1 MKWVTSLAALA
12 AAGMM
17 AFMPPSLAGEAPDL
31 AAKVASSEL
40 PPLAERLPAPEDIL
54 VLPPVEQVGTYG
66 GTLRV
71 MHANPGMEELKII
84 VNDPPVRWS
93 RDFSEYIPGLFKGWS
108 FNDDGTEASF
118 QMRKGLK
125 WSDGVPFTT
134 ADIEFYW
141 NDIAGDPE
149 FSETPLPF
157 WGYTDTEFTAQLIVT
172 DEYNFTIKFAMPNW
186 NFPYMLASGYWGFE
200 EMMTPKHYLS
210 QFHPRYN
217 EAITGYDEL
226 TNHINWWTTPDF
238 PTVFGWYVTAYEPGV
253 RVTMSRNPYYWKTDT
268 EGNQL
273 PYIDTIV
280 SSEIAD
286 PEVQLLKVISGEID
300 LQARTMPSPRNLPI
314 LIENQERGGY
324 RWLDGWRSGAGGW
337 PAVIVN
343 QTYTGGDTM
352 RALLQDKRFR
362 QALSFAVNR
371 DVINEAVWFG
381 LGVPQQGTI
390 SKESWHFSSDEGK
403 ALLEDWKSAYAS
415 YDPDKANQLL
425 DEIGLTE
432 RDGNGIRLDAD
443 GNPIQLRIDISD
455 WGVLQVN
462 QETAALLKDDWAAI
476 DIDLL
481 INQPTQAEFDEM
493 ARNGKAMLMTAR
505 VGEMDLWT
513 FPDWVFVTGA
523 SSRAF
528 PTFSQWYK
536 TGGTDG
542 EQPTGPATVLH
553 DLYIEGLALPSH
565 EEREAIIQK
574 AVRTHIDEGPFFI
587 GITGDVPMPSIA
599 NAKLRNIPNYA
610 VIVPSAVGGIGT
622 TDPTQYFYA
631 E

>member
-1 MKWVTSLAALA
+1 MTWISSLAAVAVAGVLA
-12 AAGMM
+12 FATPAM
-17 AFMPPSLAGEAPDL
+17 AGEAP
-31 AAKVASSEL
+31 EL
-40 PPLAERLPAPEDIL
+40 EAQVSQGALPALSERLPEPDDIM
-54 VLPPVEQVGTYG
+54 VLDPVEEVGVYG

-71 MHANPGMEELKII
+71 MHANQTMDELKVI

-93 RDFSEYIPGLFKGWS
+93 RDFSKYIPGLFKGWS
-108 FNDDGTEASF
+108 FNEDGTEVTF
-118 QMRKGLK
+118 QMRRGLK

-134 ADIEFYW
+134 EDIDFYW
-141 NDIAGDPE
+141 NDIAGNPE
-149 FSETPLPF
+149 FGETPLPY
-157 WGYTDTEFTAQLIVT
+157 WGFSGTEFTAELVVN
-172 DEYNFTIKFAMPNW
+172 DDYNFTIKFDEPNW
-186 NFPYMLASGYWGFE
+186 NFPYLLASGYWGFE
-200 EMMTPKHYLS
+200 ELMTPKHYLS
-210 QFHPRYN
+210 QFHPKYN
-217 EAITGYDEL
+217 AEITGYDAL
-226 TNHINWWTTPDF
+226 TDHINWWTTPDF

-253 RVTMSRNPYYWKTDT
+253 RVVMSRNPYYWKTDT
-268 EGNQL
+268 AGNQL

-300 LQARTMPSPRNLPI
+300 LQARTMPSPRNLPL

-343 QTYTGGDTM
+343 QTYTGGDTI
-352 RALLQDKRFR
+352 RTLLQNKTFR
-362 QALSFAVNR
+362 QALSYAINR

-390 SKESWHFSSDEGK
+390 SKESWHFTSEAGQ
-403 ALLEDWKSAYAS
+403 ALLQEWENAYAQ

-432 RDGNGIRLDAD
+432 RNDQGIRLDAD

-462 QETAALLKDDWAAI
+462 QETSALLQEDWRAVG
-476 DIDLL
+476 IDLL

-523 SSRAF
+523 ASRAF
-528 PTFSQWYK
+528 PTYSDWYR
-536 TGGTDG
+536 TGGASG
-542 EQPTGPATVLH
+542 EEPSGPATVLH
-553 DLYIEGLALPSH
+553 DLYVEGLAIPSQ
-565 EEREAIIQK
+565 EEREAIIEK
-574 AVRTHIDEGPFFI
+574 AIRTHIDEGPFFI

-599 NAKLRNIPNYA
+599 NARLKNIPNYA